1 MSSSRLQQGMSQQ
14 LGANASM
21 QLSAQ
26 ILQCS
31 TQELAQLI
39 QQAMAS
45 NPTLEESEPKY
56 DLPEEEGQAPLNRE
70 ASSQHDFMMDSLS
83 ASPSLQEHL
92 KEEVSQSGLSS
103 TLSAALYRL
112 IDSLNPRGFF
122 DEPPEKIAAE
132 EQISPEILKQALHIL
147 HDLEPAGIGARNV
160 QESLLIQLAQQGE
173 SKGIAA
179 NIIRENWDELIA
191 HDYEKIALK
200 QAVSPKVI
208 SEAVL
213 KISHLSPAPGLQ
225 YSAMP
230 TLHIEPDLLI
240 WINEYGK
247 LDITLTKHNIPEL
260 TLSASYKEML
270 AESSHNTEL
279 RQYLSKH
286 FREARELIGAIAQRQ
301 QNILRVGTEIMKR
314 QQEFFLHGSAL
325 QPMRM
330 EEIADALG
338 THVSTISR
346 AVAQKY
352 VRSPQGMQAL
362 RSFFQGSIHQT
373 SGEDTTASNI
383 QKAIQTLIKKE
394 DPSAPL
400 SDEAIAI
407 ALERQNIQIARRT
420 IAKYRNIL
428 HILPAQQRRKS

>member
-31 TQELAQLI
+31 TQELEHVI

-56 DLPEEEGQAPLNRE
+56 NLPEEDGQAPLNRE

-92 KEEVSQSGLSS
+92 KEAVSQSGLSS

-122 DEPPEKIAAE
+122 DEPPEKIAAD
-132 EQISPEILKQALHIL
+132 EQISPEMLKQALLIL

-160 QESLLIQLAQQGE
+160 QESLLIQLDQQGE
-173 SKGIAA
+173 SKGMAA
-179 NIIRENWDELIA
+179 NIIRENWNELIA

-200 QAVSPKVI
+200 QGVSSKVI
-208 SEAVL
+208 SEAVMQ
-213 KISHLSPAPGLQ
+213 ISHLSPAPGLQ

-247 LDITLTKHNIPEL
+247 LDITLTQHNIPEL

-270 AESSHNTEL
+270 AESSHNTEV

-301 QNILRVGTEIMKR
+301 QNILRVGREIMKR
-314 QQEFFLHGSAL
+314 QQAFFLHGSAL

-330 EEIADALG
+330 EEIADDLSV
-338 THVSTISR
+338 HISTISR

-352 VRSPQGMQAL
+352 VRSPQGIQEL
-362 RSFFQGSIHQT
+362 RSLFQSSIHQK

-383 QKAIQTLIKKE
+383 QKAMQTLIKKE

-428 HILPAQQRRKS
+428 HILPAHQRRKS

>member
-132 EQISPEILKQALHIL
+132 EQISPDILKQALHIL
-147 HDLEPAGIGARNV
+147 HDLEPAGIGARDV

-179 NIIRENWDELIA
+179 NMIRENWDELIA

-314 QQEFFLHGSAL
+314 QQEFFLHGAQL

-330 EEIADALG
+330 EEIADALSI
-338 THVSTISR
+338 HVSTISR

-352 VRSPQGMQAL
+352 VRSPQGIQEL
-362 RSFFQGSIHQT
+362 RSLFQGSIHQK

-400 SDEAIAI
+400 SDEAISI